1 MRDDRRLANQIVAG
15 DVGAFTAFVDAYGP
29 LLHRLVRR
37 HAACEADAEDLTQE
51 IFVDLYRS
59 MVSFRGESTLA
70 TWAWR
75 VAFNH
80 CRRHAGRP
88 RAVTVPY
95 DEALGECEAEERG
108 PAHRAA
114 RRELSDQVYAA
125 LDGLSPEQRDVV
137 ILHEL
142 QELTY
147 RECAAVLQV
156 PEGTVKSRLS
166 YAFRRLRG
174 TLSSYVLTDAPLPEA
189 AP

>member
-1 MRDDRRLANQIVAG
+1 MQSDIRLAKQIVAG
-15 DVGAFTAFVDAYGP
+15 DTNAFTAFVDTYGP
-29 LLHRLVRR
+29 CLHRLVRR
-37 HAACEADAEDLTQE
+37 YTFYEADAEDLMQE

-59 MVSFRGESTLA
+59 IGSFRGESTLA
-70 TWAWR
+70 TWVYR
-75 VAFNH
+75 VALNH
-80 CRRHAGRP
+80 CRKHAGRIH
-88 RAVTVPY
+88 AVTVPY
-95 DEALGECEAEERG
+95 DDSLGEHEPEERG
-108 PAHRAA
+108 PVHYAA

-125 LDGLSPEQRDVV
+125 LDGLSPDHREVV
-137 ILHEL
+137 LLHEM

-174 TLSSYVLTDAPLPEA
+174 ALSGYVLADALPEA

>member
-1 MRDDRRLANQIVAG
+1 MRDDRRLAKQIAEG
-15 DVGAFTAFVDAYGP
+15 DSGAFAAFVDAHGP
-29 LLHRLVRR
+29 RLHRLARR
-37 HAACEADAEDLTQE
+37 YTLCEADAEDLTQE
-51 IFVDLYRS
+51 IFVDLYRG
-59 MVSFRGESTLA
+59 MAGFRGDSALA

-75 VAFNH
+75 VALNH
-80 CRRHAGRP
+80 CRRHAGRAHP
-88 RAVTVPY
+88 AAAPY
-95 DEALGECEAEERG
+95 DEARGEREPEEKSPVR
-108 PAHRAA
+108 HAA
-114 RRELSDQVYAA
+114 RRELFAQVHAA

-147 RECAAVLQV
+147 RECAAILQV

-174 TLSSYVLTDAPLPEA
+174 TLSDYVLSDALPEA